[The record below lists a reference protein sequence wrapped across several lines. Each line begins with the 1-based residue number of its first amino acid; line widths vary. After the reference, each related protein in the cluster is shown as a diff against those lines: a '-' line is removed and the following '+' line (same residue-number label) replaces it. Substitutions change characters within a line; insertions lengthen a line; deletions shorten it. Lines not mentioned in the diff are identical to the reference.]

1 VGWRLPTLAAVLWVV
16 ALGMWAAVAT
26 GPAGGPWGAAAGS
39 VLTLLA
45 GVVTAYIPSI
55 RDEYRRR
62 AAEREQAREA
72 LRQAT
77 ELPVTGSPAGLLDPR
92 RGVAG
97 FLGRRHELSG
107 LVAWCEHG
115 RPRGVRLVTGP
126 GGVGKTRLSVE
137 LCARLTA
144 LGWRCERLG
153 DGGEAAALE
162 AVRRVHRGRVLL
174 VVDYAETRAG
184 LGALLRAV
192 AADGGPVRVLLL
204 ARSGGEWW
212 ERLAAG
218 EPAVRELLV
227 AAEAG
232 DPLPVPVAEGLSN
245 DEVIAAA
252 VPGFAAALGVA
263 PPARVEVRAGTG
275 SVRVLDL
282 HAVAL
287 VAVLRSVS
295 AGRVAVR
302 VQVEDVLDELLGHE
316 ARFWQGSAAR
326 LGLTD
331 GVAGLTAGDLRRVIA
346 AGTLLGAA
354 SREEAVDLLGRVPGV
369 AGSMK
374 MAEWLRGL
382 YPPTEEEGSW
392 LGSLAPDRLAEHLVV
407 QELGYEPELASR
419 CLTGL
424 DQRQALRAITVL
436 GRAAAD
442 EEDAGGLLERL
453 LPLVEQ
459 VVAGLPA
466 DLGLLVAI
474 KDAIPF
480 PSASL
485 AAADRAV
492 TRRILDL
499 IPAGQSEHRAAWLD
513 RLSTSLIQTGRSAQ
527 AQAAAEESVAIFR
540 KLASAD
546 PDYRPALGHSLI
558 SLGDCFS
565 KLGDMTKAVSATKE
579 AVSIY
584 RKLSVADPDRYP
596 LALANSLN
604 HLSTHLR
611 KQRRSAEAL
620 SVTEEAVAIYR
631 ELPATSPVGYR
642 ANLADLLISL
652 GTQLLSDRSERSAE
666 GLPTAEEG
674 VAIYR
679 ELAVAQPDPYRAD
692 LASRLID
699 MTGVLLLPKKGRSAE
714 ALSMAEEAVAI
725 YRELAVAYPYRYL
738 PRVVSSLGT
747 LSVALRRV
755 GRSAEARSAEEESEA
770 IDRQLVAILPDHN
783 RARLAEFAR
792 TYLHMLEE
800 PDLTSF
806 TRTWLHM
813 PEEPDLTSEAEEPG
827 HE

>member
-1 VGWRLPTLAAVLWVV
+1 VGWRLPTLAALLWVV

-45 GVVTAYIPSI
+45 GVVTTYIPSF

-97 FLGRRHELSG
+97 FLGRQRELSG
-107 LVAWCEHG
+107 LVAWCEHD

-144 LGWRCERLG
+144 LGWRCERPG

-174 VVDYAETRAG
+174 VVDYAETRTG
-184 LGALLRAV
+184 LEALLRAV

-218 EPAVRELLV
+218 EPAVRELL
-227 AAEAG
+227 AAAGAG

-245 DEVIAAA
+245 DEVIDLA
-252 VPGFAAALGVA
+252 VPAFAAALGVA
-263 PPARVEVRAGTG
+263 PPARVEVQAGTG

-282 HAVAL
+282 HAAAL

-331 GVAGLTAGDLRRVIA
+331 GVAGLTARDLRRVIV
-346 AGTLLGAA
+346 AGALLGAA

-382 YPPTEEEGSW
+382 YPPTEGEGIW

-407 QELGYEPELASR
+407 QELGRDPELADR

-424 DQRQALRAITVL
+424 DERQALRAITVL
-436 GRAAAD
+436 GRAEAD
-442 EEDAGGLLERL
+442 EEDAGKLLERL
-453 LPLVEQ
+453 LPRVEE

-466 DLGLLVAI
+466 DLGLLVTI
-474 KDAIPF
+474 KGAIPY
-480 PSASL
+480 PSAAL
-485 AAADRAV
+485 AAADLAV

-499 IPAGQSEHRAAWLD
+499 VPPGLSDLRAAWLEW
-513 RLSTSLIQTGRSAQ
+513 LSISLSQTGQFDQARS
-527 AQAAAEESVAIFR
+527 AAEESVAIFR
-540 KLASAD
+540 ELASAD
-546 PDYRPALGHSLI
+546 PDHDPALGHSLI
-558 SLGDCFS
+558 SLGICFS
-565 KLGDMTKAVSATKE
+565 ELGDMTKALSATEE

-584 RKLSVADPDRYP
+584 RGLSVPYPDRHSLD
-596 LALANSLN
+596 LAASLSN
-604 HLSTHLR
+604 LSTYLI
-611 KQRRSAEAL
+611 KQRRLAEAL
-620 SVTEEAVAIYR
+620 SAKEEAVEIYR
-631 ELPATSPVGYR
+631 DLAATYPVSYR

-652 GTQLLSDRSERSAE
+652 GALLLLGFERLAKALSAV
-666 GLPTAEEG
+666 EEG
-674 VAIYR
+674 
-679 ELAVAQPDPYRAD
+679 
-692 LASRLID
+692 
-699 MTGVLLLPKKGRSAE
+699 
-714 ALSMAEEAVAI
+714 VAI
-725 YRELAVAYPYRYL
+725 YRELAVAYPYRYRS
-738 PRVVSSLGT
+738 RVAYSLT
-747 LSVALRRV
+747 SLSTALYGV
-755 GRSAEARSAEEESEA
+755 GRSAEARSAMEESEA
-770 IDRQLVAILPDHN
+770 IDRQLVAILPDRN
-783 RARLAEFAR
+783 RARIAEFTR
-792 TYLHMLEE
+792 TYLNMLE
-800 PDLTSF
+800 D
-806 TRTWLHM
+806 
-813 PEEPDLTSEAEEPG
+813 PDLTSEAKEPG
-827 HE
+827 HEQEEP